1 MSNPAIAEQVSQQI
15 NFLEQ
20 LATLLEQEKDILQ
33 QQNPEALIAITEQK
47 NQLLLSIE
55 QLDQAL
61 NNNAEFINER
71 QQGLHQEALNACK
84 QLLERCKAQNQINGE
99 IIQQSQL
106 AVERM
111 KTTLLENHNRSAMT
125 YDRKGKKSAGLSS
138 LGLKA

>member
-125 YDRKGKKSAGLSS
+125 YDRKGKRSAGLSS

>member
-1 MSNPAIAEQVSQQI
+1 MSNPVIAEQVTQQV

-33 QQNPEALIAITEQK
+33 QQTPEALIAVTEQK

-55 QLDQAL
+55 QLDKAL
-61 NNNAEFINER
+61 NSNTDFINER
-71 QQGLHQEALNACK
+71 QQGLHQDALNTCK
-84 QLLERCKAQNQINGE
+84 QLLERCKEQNQINGE

-125 YDRKGKKSAGLSS
+125 YDSKGKKSAGLSS